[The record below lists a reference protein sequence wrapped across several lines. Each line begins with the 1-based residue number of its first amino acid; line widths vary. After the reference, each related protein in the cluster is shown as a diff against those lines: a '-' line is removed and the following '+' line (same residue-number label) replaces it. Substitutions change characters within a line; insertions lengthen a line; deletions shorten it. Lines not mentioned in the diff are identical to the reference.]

1 MDWREQAVAYELRSR
16 DRNEWIERANDE
28 FGDDHPAHS
37 YVCECSFPG
46 CPSLLELTRNEYEQ
60 VRTVGTHF
68 AIALDHEN
76 PEIDRLISENGRF
89 AVVEKFLADGRRM
102 ALRADPRRGDADPD
116 EGDPR

>member
-1 MDWREQAVAYELRSR
+1 MDWHDQAVAYELRSR

-28 FGDDHPAHS
+28 FGDDNPADS

-46 CPSLLELTRNEYEQ
+46 CTSLLELTRDEYEQ
-60 VRTVGTHF
+60 IRTVGTHF

-76 PEIDRLISENGRF
+76 PEIDRLISENARF

-102 ALRADPRRGDADPD
+102 SLQSDPRRDHDGP
-116 EGDPR
+116 EGGEPR

>member
-1 MDWREQAVAYELRSR
+1 MGWREDAVAYEVRSR

-28 FGDDHPAHS
+28 FGDDHPADR

-46 CPSLLELTRNEYEQ
+46 CSSLLELTRQEYEG
-60 VRTVGTHF
+60 VRAVGTHF

-76 PEIDRLISENGRF
+76 PEIDRLISENTRF

-102 ALRADPRRGDADPD
+102 SLESDPRRDGPD
-116 EGDPR
+116 DTEGERR